1 MSFLGNTST
10 FYCQVNLDAFT
21 PDYYIAIASLFAKS
35 DRYQSWSA
43 NQQQII

>member
-1 MSFLGNTST
+1 MSFLIYTDA
-10 FYCQVNLDAFT
+10 FFCQVNLDAFT
-21 PDYYIAIASLFAKS
+21 LDYYIAIASLFAKS